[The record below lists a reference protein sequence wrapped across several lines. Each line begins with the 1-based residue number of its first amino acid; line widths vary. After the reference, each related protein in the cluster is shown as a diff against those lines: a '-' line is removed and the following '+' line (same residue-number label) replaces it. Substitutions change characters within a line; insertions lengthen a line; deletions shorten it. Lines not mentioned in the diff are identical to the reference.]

1 MGHASRREWGRA
13 EDRWPSFWEEVR
25 TGQCGWALPGELTQ
39 ASAVPGPRLASACSP
54 RGPPCSPPACT
65 LPPLSCAWEAHSA
78 PSHAPLN
85 WNKRRHAVPVIRPSC
100 CRSGFIGETFLFHEG
115 ISSWACLCFPAIRPA
130 PAVVD
135 FFPSVGGTN
144 APGNVADPRL
154 PAHVWGGYKI
164 CSRRRNC

>member
-115 ISSWACLCFPAIRPA
+115 ISSWACLCFPSHPSGARGRGFLPQCRRHERP
-130 PAVVD
+130 
-135 FFPSVGGTN
+135 
-144 APGNVADPRL
+144 RE
-154 PAHVWGGYKI
+154 
-164 CSRRRNC
+164 RRRSSAPSARVGRL